1 MKFMKFMKSV
11 QLTRRRRG
19 RCCSAAFNITAD
31 AHGHCK
37 RAERRHGTE
46 WKKSISSLRA
56 SRLSWRSDTKC
67 SAIDMRIFKRK
78 KNPAPALKSRRS
90 NAPAPHAVTNRERFL
105 KALKILSFAPRPAPR
120 FFRTG
125 GQSFMRFASCVNF
138 GKSLAHISMSRFAWM
153 AKSICSTYL
162 IIKVISTEIK
172 IDTGEF
178 YTIKKGQPG
187 ITCCP
192 VKNMI

>member
-1 MKFMKFMKSV
+1 MNNSRAGWGSTIFCCRYTENVITYLFRIPLYYGGSIWVKNTGRTGSIAWFREGRSGWNRSW
-11 QLTRRRRG
+11 LRRPICR
-19 RCCSAAFNITAD
+19 TASEF
-31 AHGHCK
+31 C
-37 RAERRHGTE
+37 
-46 WKKSISSLRA
+46 A
-56 SRLSWRSDTKC
+56 SDQ
-67 SAIDMRIFKRK
+67 
-78 KNPAPALKSRRS
+78 KSRRNNYLRNLEFS
-90 NAPAPHAVTNRERFL
+90 SKTNR
-105 KALKILSFAPRPAPR
+105 
-120 FFRTG
+120 
-125 GQSFMRFASCVNF
+125 FMRFASCVNF
-138 GKSLAHISMSRFAWM
+138 GKGLAHISMSRFAWM